1 MTEQDSAGMDD
12 IDEPGSTEDSFFK
25 GKRPW
30 SVIKDEVLRSYMR
43 PYIAKVAKLG
53 RPIILIDGF
62 AGPGKF
68 GDGSEGSPLII
79 CQAAE
84 ERAKNKY
91 LAIFVNRQKSHH
103 DQLSHVLGDLIE
115 KGKVVAIHG
124 TAETLLAKVK
134 DLLGDHTVFLYL
146 DPFGLRGCEFSTI
159 APFVKRNKAFSTE
172 IVINLS
178 IPTIHRL
185 AARKA
190 VAEGRQGTPQVRS
203 FHHRLSQIL
212 GGDYWQ
218 KILWDDSEDHEA
230 KAKKVMAIYREKI
243 LGLDMPYTGSCPARE
258 KEGSGIKYYITF
270 CSRHQ
275 DALLL
280 MNDSMCSAYQ
290 ERMHEAAT
298 EGTLFQNTPW
308 KDTRSPRALEELII
322 NIVRQKPR
330 KSRQDIWIEIVRGSF
345 MQYTSSEY
353 KKAVTRLVKGPAKR
367 LDFEDVRGTG
377 LLNDVSRLYLTEA
390 LRR

>member
-1 MTEQDSAGMDD
+1 MTVQGSAGMDD
-12 IDEPGSTEDSFFK
+12 LDEPGSTEDSFFK

-30 SVIKDEVLRSYMR
+30 SIIKDQVLGSYMP
-43 PYIAKVAKLG
+43 PYLAKVAKLG
-53 RPIILIDGF
+53 KQIILIDGF
-62 AGPGKF
+62 AGPGRF
-68 GDGSEGSPLII
+68 GDGSAGSPLII

-84 ERAKNKY
+84 KTAEKNY
-91 LAIFVNRQKSHH
+91 LAIFMNRRKTHH
-103 DQLSHVLGDLIE
+103 DQLSHVLGDFI
-115 KGKVVAIHG
+115 KNGNVVAIHG
-124 TAETLLAKVK
+124 AAETLLARVK
-134 DLLGDHTVFLYL
+134 RLLRDQTVFLYL

-159 APFVKRNKAFSTE
+159 GPFVRRDKAFSTE

-190 VAEGRQGTPQVRS
+190 VAEGRQDTHQVRS

-230 KAKKVMAIYREKI
+230 KAEKVMAIYREKI
-243 LGLDMPYTGSCPARE
+243 LGLDMPYTGSCPVRE

-308 KDTRSPRALEELII
+308 KDTRSPRALEESII
-322 NIVRQKPR
+322 NIVSQKPR
-330 KSRQDIWIEIVRGSF
+330 KSRQDIWIEIVRRSF

-353 KKAVTRLVKGPAKR
+353 KKAVARLVKGPAKR

-377 LLNDVSRLYLTEA
+377 FLNDDSRLYLTEA
-390 LRR
+390 PRR